1 MAETITETILGGV
14 VTVPRN
20 SPKKLTIEFDSGIQL
35 TAEGDALRIWWIEQL
50 QMYNVFTKLTNG
62 PPPVSSEIFQNM
74 FAEKEV
80 ENKTEDS

>member
-14 VTVPRN
+14 VSIPRN
-20 SPKKLTIEFDSGIQL
+20 SPKKLTIEFDSGLQL
-35 TAEGDALRIWWIEQL
+35 TVEGDALRVWWIEQL
-50 QMYNVFTKLTNG
+50 QMYSLFTKLSSG

-80 ENKTEDS
+80 ENKPEDS